1 MKFSFFG
8 VSCLAVKVNRCWSE
22 FQPEQYPGL
31 RKRLLDTMTAYQG
44 PKIVLTRICVAVS
57 GLVIH
62 CVPGHW
68 PEPITDIISMFQPQL
83 TGPNPNYRSLTLLLE
98 LLTVIPEEF
107 STLLLTSN
115 RRATVRNAFS
125 SSLPFCLKLWR
136 ITGKKAQIQKQLFRH
151 ASVFKH
157 GFNLVFLWTVVILL
171 LIGCCSV

>member
-68 PEPITDIISMFQPQL
+68 PEFIDLISMFQPQL
-83 TGPNPNYRSLTLLLE
+83 TGPNLNYRSLTLLLE
-98 LLTVIPEEF
+98 LLLSF
-107 STLLLTSN
+107 QKSFLL
-115 RRATVRNAFS
+115 FY
-125 SSLPFCLKLWR
+125 
-136 ITGKKAQIQKQLFRH
+136 
-151 ASVFKH
+151 
-157 GFNLVFLWTVVILL
+157 
-171 LIGCCSV
+171 